1 MCFWFPGALGPVIG
15 KHVAGLMSGAS
26 NGWGELGLIL
36 HGSTWKKISKASNA
50 ALSWFTER
58 ATMDDRSLDLPW
70 TCHGLVLVLVDVDL
84 GFFVASQKPM
94 LRRLELDHVDLN
106 PSQKNKLTGA

>member
-36 HGSTWKKISKASNA
+36 SIDRPGILSKASNA
-50 ALSWFTER
+50 TLSWFTER

-70 TCHGLVLVLVDVDL
+70 TCHGPAMAWFLYWWMFTWDTILPP
-84 GFFVASQKPM
+84 KN
-94 LRRLELDHVDLN
+94 RWLD
-106 PSQKNKLTGA
+106 G